1 MSARR
6 LAMRGRG
13 WEEVFVSSA
22 EAALTAGVTDA
33 VARGHSVLLLH
44 GLASGHEC
52 ESVRAEASSY
62 CSSPASGPRADTGDH
77 PGTTR
82 RHVDDMLTLDGV
94 VTCDTILRRGL
105 TTVHRGLPHLLHRF
119 FGSDVASSGDHGGG
133 GAGGGGDG
141 GDGGADTEGTGSA
154 EGIAEEGIAGGFSA
168 RAAAARE
175 VAATLRCD
183 ATPLPRPART
193 SSSPTTSHAP
203 SVVRHPRFDFTPE
216 EPAVNVYAEGGFFSP
231 HSDDQAM
238 TILVPLSS
246 QGPDEAFCGGGT
258 GFWSAADA
266 ADLRYSDRPVAA
278 VAAAAA
284 AADAVDVVDVV
295 DVVGVVDA
303 RLHDGLQPAVQREL
317 SLSGPLHDGSVL
329 EPTIVLAPP
338 AGSAIVFSGDLTH
351 ASLPVTRGE
360 RTVLVASM
368 SEAKWRH
375 WLWHPSVWPWALG
388 WQS

>member
-1 MSARR
+1 MKMRV
-6 LAMRGRG
+6 AMRGRG

-33 VARGHSVLLLH
+33 VVRGHSVLLLH
-44 GLASGHEC
+44 GLASEHEC
-52 ESVRAEASSY
+52 ASVLAEASAY

-82 RHVDDMLTLDGV
+82 RHVGDMLTLDGV

-105 TTVHRGLPHLLHRF
+105 TTVHRGLPHLLQRF
-119 FGSDVASSGDHGGG
+119 FGSDVASSGYHGDH
-133 GAGGGGDG
+133 GGGGDG
-141 GDGGADTEGTGSA
+141 GAGTEGTGSA
-154 EGIAEEGIAGGFSA
+154 EGIAEEGVAGGFSA
-168 RAAAARE
+168 RAAA
-175 VAATLRCD
+175 TLRCD
-183 ATPLPRPART
+183 PTPRPART
-193 SSSPTTSHAP
+193 YPSPTPTSRAL

-216 EPAVNVYAEGGFFSP
+216 EPAENVYAEGGFFSP

-246 QGPDEAFCGGGT
+246 RGPDESFCGGGT

-266 ADLRYSDRPVAA
+266 ADLRYSDRPAAA
-278 VAAAAA
+278 VAVAAA
-284 AADAVDVVDVV
+284 AADAVDAMDVV
-295 DVVGVVDA
+295 GVVGVVDA
-303 RLHDGLQPAVQREL
+303 RLHDGSQPAVQREL
-317 SLSGPLHDGSVL
+317 SLCGPLHDGSVL
-329 EPTIVLAPP
+329 EPTIVLAPL

-351 ASLPVTRGE
+351 ASLPVTRGS